1 MCARAH
7 STADPSVAG
16 GGGRRIRWGP
26 RLRCPRTS
34 PRTSKRTPLAAAL
47 LRLPP
52 HTHAHTRL
60 ISLPPPLPPQEV
72 FAPFASHPR
81 YADLTDNIG
90 RVTEFFNRKVE
101 ESVAASGGQLS
112 VDRWGGGGGGVG
124 GIGLAGVWRERGVG
138 SAECCRARCGR
149 VHIVS
154 GSHKGSTEAASSG
167 AFHPSCPPP
176 PPPLPRPNCV
186 RRVLDVIKQHSRGW
200 RRDRL
205 KPFPELRFTYEEGEC
220 RGGIRCDVCVRSE
233 EGMWGLWREAVRVP
247 PGTRCVGGGS
257 GGKGGVTSQPAQPH
271 RALTHA
277 ALACVHTRTRPL
289 PRALCP
295 AETPLTLTP
304 PTPPPPP
311 PPPHPIHAHRGQPR
325 GVLCAVC
332 VEPGGGARRRA
343 LDPACHH
350 ALHAHRCAEAG
361 AGRGGAERG
370 GGGGGA
376 DQAGG
381 IHLPL
386 QAVAAPVLHASPAF
400 NPYVPLLLP
409 RCDVQSCP
417 SHRRCRSRPARRCER
432 MPRQQLRWCTFDTLD
447 VFVTVPPTLQCPPT
461 LAAWLQ
467 TTLGDAA
474 SLAARLASSLSVGAG
489 AAGPHPD
496 SGAASNAV

>member
-52 HTHAHTRL
+52 PTHAHTRL

-370 GGGGGA
+370 GGGGGGQTR
-376 DQAGG
+376 QAAFTCPFRLWLRLFFTQA
-381 IHLPL
+381 LPSIPTCPCCCL
-386 QAVAAPVLHASPAF
+386 AVM
-400 NPYVPLLLP
+400 
-409 RCDVQSCP
+409 C
-417 SHRRCRSRPARRCER
+417 SRARA
-432 MPRQQLRWCTFDTLD
+432 TG
-447 VFVTVPPTLQCPPT
+447 
-461 LAAWLQ
+461 A
-467 TTLGDAA
+467 
-474 SLAARLASSLSVGAG
+474 AG
-489 AAGPHPD
+489 AAQPA
-496 SGAASNAV
+496 GANGCRGSSCVGALSTHWMCLSLCRPPCNVPQPSLPGCRRPWAMPRAWRLD